1 MMKGIGLALV
11 MIGALAGCQ
20 AKYESGARVTAAS
33 QNAETAATRA
43 EAAASRVEQAAGR
56 AEAAAQRA
64 EAVVRKLEES
74 QRGRR
79 GSR

>member
-1 MMKGIGLALV
+1 MKGIGLALV

-33 QNAETAATRA
+33 QNAESAATRA
-43 EAAASRVEQAAGR
+43 EAAARRVEQAAGR

-64 EAVVRKLEES
+64 EAVVQKLEES
-74 QRGRR
+74 RHR
-79 GSR
+79 